1 MEDLLCDNRELAQNC
16 LDMFLKHL
24 HVLRVQKFVTTHTR
38 SSHYRHLTSLYRAQ
52 LLE

>member
-24 HVLRVQKFVTTHTR
+24 HVLRVQKFVTTQPEAATTGISLHYTEH
-38 SSHYRHLTSLYRAQ
+38 SS
-52 LLE
+52 